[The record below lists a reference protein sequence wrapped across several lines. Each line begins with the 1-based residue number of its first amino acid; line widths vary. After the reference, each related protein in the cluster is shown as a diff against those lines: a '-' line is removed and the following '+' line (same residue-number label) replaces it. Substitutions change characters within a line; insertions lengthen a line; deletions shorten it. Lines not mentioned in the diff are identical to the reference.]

1 MPAINV
7 SNQQQLIQFYMTRT
21 SKQIASVLPIVG
33 PAKNDTC
40 YINLENWCST
50 EMVKRGQ
57 GNGRETKIEYV
68 PVLISHR
75 RRQDVSLD

>member
-1 MPAINV
+1 
-7 SNQQQLIQFYMTRT
+7 MTRT

-40 YINLENWCST
+40 YISLENWRST

-57 GNGRETKIEYV
+57 GNGRETY
-68 PVLISHR
+68 
-75 RRQDVSLD
+75 